1 LRGLRRAMTMQ
12 GMATSARIYHLTDP
26 GVRAA
31 WLVKS
36 RLPRRVL
43 QLLRSVGAATSC
55 DELDR
60 LEDLEAIGLLESVSA
75 EWLAELI
82 ELAEAAAEPR

>member
-1 LRGLRRAMTMQ
+1 MQ
-12 GMATSARIYHLTDP
+12 GMAASARIYHLTDP

-31 WLVKS
+31 WLVES
-36 RLPRRVL
+36 RLPKRAL
-43 QLLRSVGAATSC
+43 HLLRSVGAARSS
-55 DELDR
+55 DDVDR
-60 LEDLEAIGLLESVSA
+60 LEDLEAIGLLESVNI

>member
-1 LRGLRRAMTMQ
+1 
-12 GMATSARIYHLTDP
+12 MATSERFYHLTDP

-31 WLVKS
+31 WLVES
-36 RLPRRVL
+36 HLPRRVL
-43 QLLRSVGAATSC
+43 QLLRSVGAATSSG
-55 DELDR
+55 DLDR